1 MSSGP
6 SAPTISPSFEG
17 DFSPGEAL
25 SLEAGGVLQSPIL
38 HYAIYGEPNAAAD
51 NVIFVAHALSGS
63 ARVAD
68 WWPRLFSNG
77 GLLDADDNCVIGINM
92 LGSCYGSTGP
102 ASIDPLTGLP
112 YGPRFPLVSIRDIVS
127 SQVLLLEKLNI
138 HRLKLVMGASIGGM
152 QALELAIQFPER
164 VERVVSI
171 GAAPLR
177 AMGLGLN
184 HLQRQMIRL
193 DPAWKGGH
201 YSPDQPP
208 RQGLALARALA
219 VCTYKSAELFEQ
231 RFARKPD
238 RGGEDPWAS
247 SHEAGHGLSGQ
258 RFDVAG
264 YLDYQGER
272 FVERF
277 DANAYLAITRTM
289 DTFDP
294 ARGYGSA
301 EAAFSRIQA
310 EVMMVGI
317 SSDWLF
323 PPSEIAG
330 MAARMAKAGVRC
342 EHRELISSHGH
353 DAFLAEPDELARLIQ
368 PFLRAN
374 SYNGLCEKET
384 LP

>member
-1 MSSGP
+1 MSSA
-6 SAPTISPSFEG
+6 SATVIAPSFEG
-17 DFSPGEAL
+17 DFSPGEAF

-38 HYAIYGEPNAAAD
+38 HYAMYGQPNAAAD

-68 WWPRLFSNG
+68 WWPRLFSQD
-77 GLLDADDNCVIGINM
+77 GLLDTDHNCVIGINL

-102 ASIDPLTGLP
+102 ASIDPRTGDA
-112 YGPRFPLVSIRDIVS
+112 YGPQFPLVSIHDNVRL
-127 SQVLLLEKLNI
+127 QMRLLEKLNI
-138 HRLKLVMGASIGGM
+138 RRLKLVIGASIGGM
-152 QALELAIQFPER
+152 QAIEWAIQFPRR
-164 VERVVSI
+164 VERAVSI
-171 GAAPLR
+171 GAAPLQ

-184 HLQRQMIRL
+184 HLQRQMIQL
-193 DPAWKGGH
+193 DPAWKGGR
-201 YSPDQPP
+201 YLPGEPP

-219 VCTYKSAELFEQ
+219 VCTYKSAELFVQ

-247 SHEAGHGLSGQ
+247 SHEQGQGLSGP

-277 DANAYLAITRTM
+277 DANAYLALTRMM

-294 ARGYGSA
+294 ARGYASA
-301 EAAFSRIQA
+301 EAAFRRIEA
-310 EVMMVGI
+310 EVMLVGI

-323 PPSEIAG
+323 PPAQIAE
-330 MAARMAKAGVRC
+330 MAASMLQAGARC
-342 EHRELISSHGH
+342 HHQELISSHGH
-353 DAFLAEPDELARLIQ
+353 DAFLAEPDELARLIR
-368 PFLRAN
+368 PFCL
-374 SYNGLCEKET
+374 E
-384 LP
+384 

>member
-1 MSSGP
+1 MNSSP
-6 SAPTISPSFEG
+6 SAALVAPSFEG
-17 DFSPGEAL
+17 DFSPREAF
-25 SLEAGGVLQSPIL
+25 SLEAGGVLQSPTL

-68 WWPRLFSNG
+68 WWPRLFSDG
-77 GLLDADDNCVIGINM
+77 GLLQAGDHCVIGINM

-102 ASIDPLTGLP
+102 ASIDPLTGRP
-112 YGPRFPLVSIRDIVS
+112 YGPNFPLVSIRDVVTL
-127 SQVLLLEKLNI
+127 QAHLLDKLKI
-138 HRLKLVMGASIGGM
+138 RRLKLVMGASIGGM
-152 QALELAIQFPER
+152 QALEMAIQFPER
-164 VERVVSI
+164 VERVISI

-184 HLQRQMIRL
+184 HLQRRMIQL
-193 DPAWKGGH
+193 DPAWKGGY
-201 YSPDQPP
+201 YSPDEPP
-208 RQGLALARALA
+208 REGLALARALA
-219 VCTYKSAELFEQ
+219 VCTYKSAELFEH

-238 RGGEDPWAS
+238 RSGEDPWAS
-247 SHEAGHGLSGQ
+247 THERGQGLSGQ

-289 DTFDP
+289 DTWDP
-294 ARGYGSA
+294 ARGYATA
-301 EAAFSRIQA
+301 EAAFRRIQA
-310 EVMMVGI
+310 EVMLVGI

-323 PPSEIAG
+323 PPDEIA
-330 MAARMAKAGVRC
+330 ALALRLEKAGVRC

-353 DAFLAEPDELARLIQ
+353 DAFLAEPDELARLLH
-368 PFLRAN
+368 PFLQ
-374 SYNGLCEKET
+374 
-384 LP
+384 

>member
-1 MSSGP
+1 MV
-6 SAPTISPSFEG
+6 APSFEG
-17 DFSPGEAL
+17 DFSPCEAF
-25 SLEAGGVLQSPIL
+25 SLEAGGVLPSPTL
-38 HYAIYGEPNAAAD
+38 RYAIYGEPNAAAD

-68 WWPRLFSNG
+68 WWPRLFSDG
-77 GLLDADDNCVIGINM
+77 GLLQAGDHCVIGINM

-102 ASIDPLTGLP
+102 GSIDPLTGRP
-112 YGPRFPLVSIRDIVS
+112 YGPNFPLVSIRDVVTL
-127 SQVLLLEKLNI
+127 QVRLLDNLKI

-152 QALELAIQFPER
+152 QALEMAIQFPER
-164 VERVVSI
+164 VERVISI

-184 HLQRQMIRL
+184 HLQRRMIEL

-201 YSPDQPP
+201 YSPDEPP
-208 RQGLALARALA
+208 REGLALARALA
-219 VCTYKSAELFEQ
+219 VCTYKSPELFEH

-238 RGGEDPWAS
+238 RSGEDPWAS
-247 SHEAGHGLSGQ
+247 GHERGQGLSGQ

-277 DANAYLAITRTM
+277 DANAYLAIMRMM
-289 DTFDP
+289 DTWDP
-294 ARGYGSA
+294 ARGYPSA
-301 EAAFSRIQA
+301 EAAFRRIQA
-310 EVMMVGI
+310 EVMLVGI

-323 PPSEIAG
+323 PSDEIAALG
-330 MAARMAKAGVRC
+330 LQLEKAGVRC

-353 DAFLAEPDELARLIQ
+353 DAFLAEPDELARLLH
-368 PFLRAN
+368 PYL
-374 SYNGLCEKET
+374 
-384 LP
+384 